1 MRTALQEI
9 FVTELGLKPQD
20 FVDELAYNSIPEWDS
35 ASHMAIILAI
45 EEKFN
50 LALESDDI
58 VAMTSVRKI
67 LDLLETKGIP
77 VG

>member
-1 MRTALQEI
+1 MRTALEEI
-9 FVTELGLKPQD
+9 FVTELGLKPED
-20 FVDELAYNSIPEWDS
+20 FADDLTYNSIPEWDS

-45 EEKFN
+45 EEKFG
-50 LALESDDI
+50 LSLESDDI

-67 LDLLETKGIP
+67 IKLLETKGVA